1 MHAVELNEVS
11 ARYRSRAA
19 PSEDQVDRLHEVS
32 LTLDEGELCAL
43 LGPNGA
49 GKSTLIRVV
58 AGVLEAHAG
67 RLELLGRPTNELS
80 RAERARTVA
89 VVPQRS
95 EVSLGFTVREVV
107 AMGRAPHQTGLLRT
121 TSKDR
126 DAIDRAIETS
136 RLGALAD
143 RPVAELSG
151 GEQKRVHIA
160 RALAQSAPILL
171 LDEAAAHLDIR
182 HSIALYRLIREEVSA
197 RSLACLAAMHDLG
210 AAAHFANRVVLLKDG
225 VVVADGTVDE
235 VMTTELLS
243 ETFGAEIDVGRLA
256 DGRRYVLPRI

>member
-1 MHAVELNEVS
+1 MHAVELNAVS
-11 ARYRSRAA
+11 ARYRSRAT
-19 PSEDQVDRLHEVS
+19 PTDDPIDRLHEVS

-49 GKSTLIRVV
+49 GKSTLIRVI
-58 AGVLEAHAG
+58 AGVLKAHAG
-67 RLELLGRPTNELS
+67 GLELLGRPAEELT
-80 RAERARTVA
+80 RAERARAVA

-95 EVSLGFTVREVV
+95 DVSLGFTVREVV
-107 AMGRAPHQTGLLRT
+107 AMGRAPHQTGLLRP
-121 TSKDR
+121 TSQDR
-126 DAIDRAIETS
+126 SAVDRAIETS
-136 RLGALAD
+136 QLDALAD

-197 RSLACLAAMHDLG
+197 RNLACLAAMHDLG

-225 VVVADGTVDE
+225 LVVADGTVDE

-243 ETFGAEIDVGRLA
+243 ETFDAEIDVGHLA
-256 DGRRYVLPRI
+256 DGRRYVLPHI